1 MRPAEYMPPGKH
13 GGVAVTGTTT
23 VRHMDLRSW
32 LLDAHADLRGRLF
45 ASVISMVPAE
55 RWTERADGGGS
66 SIAWLLLHLARH
78 QDLAISTAIRN
89 QPPLFLDHRER
100 LGLAAAPTW
109 AGLTESE
116 HPDQSGAPASDAL
129 VAYVDAVF
137 VATAAW
143 LDKLSAMALVSI
155 PNTRHRLEAK
165 ALLSPDEVGWLF
177 SMWDAKSVDWFVQW
191 PVLGHG
197 NAHVGEA
204 ISVRNRMGLS
214 PF

>member
-1 MRPAEYMPPGKH
+1 
-13 GGVAVTGTTT
+13 
-23 VRHMDLRSW
+23 MDLRAW

-45 ASVISMVPAE
+45 SAVVGLVPTD

-78 QDLAISTAIRN
+78 QDLAIATAIRN
-89 QPPLFLDHRER
+89 HEPLFLEHRDR
-100 LGLAAAPTW
+100 LGLADAPTW
-109 AGLTESE
+109 AGLTEQE
-116 HPDQSGAPASDAL
+116 HPTQSAAPSPDAL
-129 VAYVDAVF
+129 VDYVNAVF
-137 VATAAW
+137 VATGAW
-143 LDKLSAMALVSI
+143 LDKLSAMALESI
-155 PNTRHRLEAK
+155 PDTGRRLEHK

-177 SMWDAKSVDWFVQW
+177 AMWEGKSVDWFVQW

-204 ISVRNRMGLS
+204 ISVRNRLGLS

>member
-1 MRPAEYMPPGKH
+1 MR
-13 GGVAVTGTTT
+13 
-23 VRHMDLRSW
+23 RMDLRSW

-45 ASVISMVPAE
+45 ASVISLVPAE

-66 SIAWLLLHLARH
+66 SVAWLLLHLARH
-78 QDLAISTAIRN
+78 QDLAIATAIRN
-89 QPPLFLDHRER
+89 QPPLFLTHRER
-100 LGLAAAPTW
+100 LGLADAPTW

-116 HPDQSGAPASDAL
+116 HPDQSAAPAAQAL
-129 VAYVDAVF
+129 IDYVDAVF

-143 LDKLSAMALVSI
+143 LDKLSAMALESI
-155 PNTRHRLEAK
+155 PDTRRRLEVK
-165 ALLSPDEVGWLF
+165 AELSPDEVGWLF
-177 SMWDAKSVDWFVQW
+177 HMWEGKPVDWFVQW

>member
-1 MRPAEYMPPGKH
+1 MPGDNH
-13 GGVAVTGTTT
+13 EGVAERAT
-23 VRHMDLRSW
+23 VRAMDLRAW

-45 ASVISMVPAE
+45 ASVIGLVPTD
-55 RWTERADGGGS
+55 RWSERADGGGS

-78 QDLAISTAIRN
+78 QDLAIATAIRN
-89 QPPLFLDHRER
+89 RPPLFLAHRER
-100 LGLAAAPTW
+100 LGLADAPTW

-116 HPDQSGAPASDAL
+116 HPDQSGAPSPSAL
-129 VAYVDAVF
+129 VSYVDDVF

-143 LDKLSAMALVSI
+143 LDRLSALALETI
-155 PNTRHRLEAK
+155 PDTRRRLEQK
-165 ALLSPDEVGWLF
+165 AELPPDEVGWLF
-177 SMWDAKSVDWFVQW
+177 AMWDTKTVDWFVQW

>member
-1 MRPAEYMPPGKH
+1 MR
-13 GGVAVTGTTT
+13 
-23 VRHMDLRSW
+23 RMDLRAW

-45 ASVISMVPAE
+45 ASVISLVPGE

-78 QDLAISTAIRN
+78 QDLAIATAIRN
-89 QPPLFLDHRER
+89 QPPLYLAHRER
-100 LGLAAAPTW
+100 LGLADAPTW
-109 AGLTESE
+109 AGLTERE
-116 HPDQSGAPASDAL
+116 HPEQSAAPAASAL
-129 VAYVDAVF
+129 VDYVDAVF
-137 VATAAW
+137 VATATW
-143 LDKLSAMALVSI
+143 LDRLSAMALESI
-155 PNTRHRLEAK
+155 PDTRRRLEHHAE
-165 ALLSPDEVGWLF
+165 LDPGEVGWLF
-177 SMWDAKSVDWFVQW
+177 AMWDAKQVDWFVQW

>member
-1 MRPAEYMPPGKH
+1 MRA
-13 GGVAVTGTTT
+13 
-23 VRHMDLRSW
+23 MDLRAW

-45 ASVISMVPAE
+45 SSVIGLVPPQ

-78 QDLAISTAIRN
+78 QDLAITTAIRN
-89 QPPLFLDHRER
+89 QPPLFLDHRDR
-100 LGLAAAPTW
+100 LGLADAPAW

-116 HPDQSGAPASDAL
+116 HPEQSAAASASADAL
-129 VAYVDAVF
+129 VDYVNAVF
-137 VATAAW
+137 QATAAW
-143 LDKLSAMALVSI
+143 LDKLSAMALESI
-155 PNTRHRLEAK
+155 PDTGRRLEVK
-165 ALLSPDEVGWLF
+165 ASLSRGDVGWLHQ
-177 SMWDAKSVDWFVQW
+177 MWDGKTVDWFVQW